1 MPRAS
6 PNVHNAHDPGGL
18 IDREEHTVNVT
29 AAAVVEDSNWLIRVE
44 ALRRYPASLWKLLQR
59 KDRPLQTVE
68 PCCALVWRS
77 LDDPEVQLLELS
89 FGVFGELNAVCHVCV
104 EAG

>member
-1 MPRAS
+1 M
-6 PNVHNAHDPGGL
+6 
-18 IDREEHTVNVT
+18 VNVR

-59 KDRPLQTVE
+59 KDRPLQTIE
-68 PCCALVWRS
+68 PRCALVWRS
-77 LDDPEVQLLELS
+77 LDDPEVQLFELS
-89 FGVFGELNAVCHVCV
+89 FGVLGELNAVCHVCV